1 MQIQS
6 IIVGLL
12 AAVAMAAP
20 AVDIEARQ
28 AGRVEVQ
35 ACACM
40 NEQGK
45 TTIGAC
51 LNGWGSSV
59 DRDGQEYCYPY
70 RLANI
75 PKIPELFS
83 ASECARSYSPL
94 FPISSCKPAYICPS
108 FFDQYTIC

>member
-59 DRDGQEYCYPY
+59 DRDGQEYV
-70 RLANI
+70 RR
-75 PKIPELFS
+75 E
-83 ASECARSYSPL
+83 
-94 FPISSCKPAYICPS
+94 SSGTHDSNLYMLNGS
-108 FFDQYTIC
+108 TNT